1 MHVVYARAKDDPSW
15 KTVHTV
21 RMTDPSNPHAA
32 EAAMQHLIW
41 ALEEIEKA
49 GSIEAAQ
56 HVRSALD
63 ALRRSI
69 PPDQLAESE
78 F

>member
-1 MHVVYARAKDDPSW
+1 
-15 KTVHTV
+15 
-21 RMTDPSNPHAA
+21 MTDPSNPHAA